1 MAVKLMKYTDAQC
14 EIIVPS
20 KLGFT
25 EDQTS
30 VTPYVYILK
39 IKVKQ

>member
-1 MAVKLMKYTDAQC
+1 MKYTDSQC

-20 KLGFT
+20 KLGFVD
-25 EDQTS
+25 DQTT

-39 IKVKQ
+39 IKVRQ

>member
-1 MAVKLMKYTDAQC
+1 MKYPDAQC
-14 EIIVPS
+14 EMIVPS
-20 KLGFT
+20 KLGSSN
-25 EDQTS
+25 DQTT